1 MNIRNAKDSLWSPW
15 KQSNVYQ
22 ETSVRILYW
31 KVSFARGLKRVNM
44 SVQSVENGVDENE
57 TETAT
62 NIQKNPR

>member
-1 MNIRNAKDSLWSPW
+1 M
-15 KQSNVYQ
+15 
-22 ETSVRILYW
+22 RILYG

-62 NIQKNPR
+62 KIPKNPS